1 MLSVNEKSQNIKQ
14 LQEKYAD
21 AYSKNQSIKNESIKR
36 NERIK
41 TIETEIES
49 WKNLLSN
56 SEKMVA
62 ELIERKNKL
71 STQLKDLEN
80 QPRIQAERKGQISE
94 NLRIS
99 DKDKIDNDSVI
110 EETDKQIESL
120 RTQLN
125 EIQEQSIQIR
135 ERKASS
141 GATIEGL
148 QKRKNDLLDRINS
161 ELNLDEDDILENS
174 NLYGAEELPN
184 AIDQEDALDK
194 KKQERESLGSVNLK
208 ADEETSK
215 YEDEIKKMEQDRTD
229 LSDGN
234 WKTKRQY

>member
-1 MLSVNEKSQNIKQ
+1 MLMHIVKINQ
-14 LQEKYAD
+14 L
-21 AYSKNQSIKNESIKR
+21 KNESIKR

-49 WKNLLSN
+49 WKNLLTN
-56 SEKMVA
+56 SEKMVN
-62 ELIERKNKL
+62 ELTQRKEKL
-71 STQLKDLEN
+71 SKQLSDLEN
-80 QPRIQAERKGQISE
+80 QPREQAERKGQISE

-99 DKDKIDNDSVI
+99 DKEKIDNEAIID
-110 EETDKQIESL
+110 ETDQKIEML

-148 QKRKNDLLDRINS
+148 QKRKNDLLDRISS
-161 ELNLDEDDILENS
+161 ELNLNEDNILENS
-174 NLYGAEELPN
+174 NLNGVEELPN
-184 AIDQEDALDK
+184 PVDQEDALDK
-194 KKQERESLGSVNLK
+194 KKQEREKLGSVNLK

-215 YEDEIKKMEQDRTD
+215 YEEEIKKNGTGSCRSCHCYRETER
-229 LSDGN
+229 
-234 WKTKRQY
+234 